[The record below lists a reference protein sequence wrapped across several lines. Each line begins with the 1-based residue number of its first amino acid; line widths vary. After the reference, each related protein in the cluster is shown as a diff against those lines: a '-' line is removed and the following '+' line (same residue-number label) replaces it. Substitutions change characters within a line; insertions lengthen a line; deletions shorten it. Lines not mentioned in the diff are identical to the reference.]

1 MKPSW
6 KLPKHPLRASDDAAI
21 PPSGVLAAS
30 RGRATRRRLRPCL
43 AGAGIRQPHT
53 RGAWTAPAPFFIAVA
68 TAITVFVLGSP
79 SAFAA
84 SGEDTPLNLKDTTGD
99 APAHVGGGG
108 GSIVRTIVGL
118 AVVIGVIYGLYWILK
133 QVKSSREEKA
143 VGQGL
148 AALATLPLGPHR
160 SLQLVRAGRE
170 IHLVGVSEHGV
181 TPVRT
186 YSEEEAEA
194 AGLLDL
200 DDDGDEPPSRA
211 GGVLAGVVDDLRRR
225 TVRR

>member
-1 MKPSW
+1 MKPY
-6 KLPKHPLRASDDAAI
+6 K
-21 PPSGVLAAS
+21 PSL
-30 RGRATRRRLRPCL
+30 
-43 AGAGIRQPHT
+43 
-53 RGAWTAPAPFFIAVA
+53 IAVA
-68 TAITVFVLGSP
+68 TALTSLLLTSHD
-79 SAFAA
+79 AFGADG
-84 SGEDTPLNLKDTTGD
+84 GEKTPLNLKDV
-99 APAHVGGGG
+99 PATNTHVGGG

-143 VGQGL
+143 SGTGL
-148 AALATLPLGPHR
+148 SALATLPLGAQR

-170 IHLVGVSEHGV
+170 LHLVGVSEHGV

-200 DDDGDEPPSRA
+200 DADPEPESKRTAVVGSVLDE
-211 GGVLAGVVDDLRRR
+211 LRKR

>member
-1 MKPSW
+1 MKP
-6 KLPKHPLRASDDAAI
+6 PKPFLFAGAAFLTSLLVN
-21 PPSGVLAAS
+21 PQLALAA
-30 RGRATRRRLRPCL
+30 
-43 AGAGIRQPHT
+43 
-53 RGAWTAPAPFFIAVA
+53 
-68 TAITVFVLGSP
+68 GSG
-79 SAFAA
+79 
-84 SGEDTPLNLKDTTGD
+84 SGEKTPLNLKDSTGA
-99 APAHVGGGG
+99 APHVSGG

-143 VGQGL
+143 TGNGL
-148 AALATLPLGPHR
+148 SALATLPLGAQR

-170 IHLVGVSEHGV
+170 LHLVGVSEHGV

-186 YSEEEAEA
+186 YSEDEAEA

-200 DDDGDEPPSRA
+200 EAQDDAPGNGNGN
-211 GGVLAGVVDDLRRR
+211 GGNRGLAGVIEELRRR